1 MLYRSLCDS
10 SVQYTYFTL
19 PYAGKPEDLNIEA
32 RNFYITGTDEY
43 SKYLVEN
50 FNRFNLIKGCNISV
64 DRYFTSTTLLADW
77 ATTKHFSIVGTMRL
91 DRKKIPKEI
100 KSME

>member
-19 PYAGKPEDLNIEA
+19 PCAGKPEDLNIEA

-50 FNRFNLIKGCNISV
+50 FNRFNSIKV
-64 DRYFTSTTLLADW
+64 VTSQWTVTL
-77 ATTKHFSIVGTMRL
+77 HRL
-91 DRKKIPKEI
+91 H
-100 KSME
+100 